1 MHTESTNQSDGLIN
15 NMDPHLNRRDAAP
28 LPDLLAHLR
37 RKIEAFEEERLSW
50 LSRLESVALAA
61 ADRSKTDRDIRQ
73 LERERT
79 DLARAVSEARV
90 ALLQERGIAFHIQ
103 KENLQLER
111 REFDQRQERLR
122 QLASGGVVE
131 VQQSVT
137 LAQGKK
143 PEAVTRF
150 PNGIVKNELSL
161 KHNATGRSTGHLGGP
176 PAKTVGKTKALH
188 RVITIN
194 GVNSGQ
200 TGSAGR
206 QLGQYD
212 TQQGELDESLEAHIQ
227 VG

>member
-1 MHTESTNQSDGLIN
+1 
-15 NMDPHLNRRDAAP
+15 MDPQLNRRDQAP

-61 ADRSKTDRDIRQ
+61 ADRSKTDRDIRK

-90 ALLQERGIAFHIQ
+90 ALLQERAMAFHIE

-111 REFDQRQERLR
+111 KESDQRQERLR

-150 PNGIVKNELSL
+150 PNGIAKNDLSL
-161 KHNATGRSTGHLGGP
+161 KHTAAGRSTGRLGGP
-176 PAKTVGKTKALH
+176 PARTVGKTKALH
-188 RVITIN
+188 RVISIN
-194 GVNSGQ
+194 GANPGQ
-200 TGSAGR
+200 TSAIGR
-206 QLGQYD
+206 QPGQYD
-212 TQQGELDESLEAHIQ
+212 TQNGELDESLEGHIQ
-227 VG
+227 VADGLMKG